1 MTGND
6 AATKFFDA
14 LNDSYDAVIDGIR
27 TANDRGHRASAALIE
42 EAQEGQREAIKLAQ
56 KWAEAPLDFIGLYG
70 SLIET
75 TTNAQGRAL
84 EVTRRWFGDLGEVQ
98 EQTRDVVQ
106 RMVNANRAASEAG
119 AEFARSVF
127 SRASEA
133 VQSTAQ
139 AATNGDGRKASQQP
153 KPAALKAESE
163 ASTES

>member
-1 MTGND
+1 MAGND
-6 AATKFFDA
+6 AAAKFFDA

-84 EVTRRWFGDLGEVQ
+84 DVSRRWFGELGEVQ
-98 EQTRDVVQ
+98 EQTREVVQ
-106 RMVNANRAASEAG
+106 RMVSANRAASEAA
-119 AEFARSVF
+119 AEFARGVF

-139 AATNGDGRKASQQP
+139 GATNGDGRKAT
-153 KPAALKAESE
+153 PAALKAESE